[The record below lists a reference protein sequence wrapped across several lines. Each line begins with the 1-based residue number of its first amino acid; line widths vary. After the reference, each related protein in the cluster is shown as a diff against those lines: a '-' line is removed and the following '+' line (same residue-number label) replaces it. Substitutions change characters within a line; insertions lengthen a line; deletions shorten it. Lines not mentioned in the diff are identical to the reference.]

1 MIIGHKKQQEFL
13 ERIIK
18 EGSRSLL
25 FTGPESLGKKT
36 VALAFFASLFE
47 EKPLNHPDFI
57 LINPLEGKIRINQIR
72 ELSNRIALK
81 PIKSP
86 SFGVIIDQ
94 AHLMNKEAQ
103 NCFLKTLEE
112 PKSNAILILV
122 TEHPSFLL
130 PTIFSR
136 CGANKGNLLFSLA
149 SCHAA

>member
-25 FTGPESLGKKT
+25 FTGPESLGKKA
-36 VALAFFASLFE
+36 VALAFFTSLFQ
-47 EKPLNHPDFI
+47 EKPFNHPDFI
-57 LINPLEGKIRINQIR
+57 LINPFEGRIRINQIR
-72 ELSNRIALK
+72 ELSNRISLK

-86 SFGVIIDQ
+86 SFGIIVDQ
-94 AHLMNKEAQ
+94 AHLMNREAQ

-122 TEHPSFLL
+122 T
-130 PTIFSR
+130 
-136 CGANKGNLLFSLA
+136 
-149 SCHAA
+149 